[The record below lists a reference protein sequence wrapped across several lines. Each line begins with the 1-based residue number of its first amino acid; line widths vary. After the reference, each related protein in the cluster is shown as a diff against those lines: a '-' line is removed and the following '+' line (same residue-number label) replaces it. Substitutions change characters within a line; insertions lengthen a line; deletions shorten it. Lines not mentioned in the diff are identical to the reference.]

1 MPKAAQPARHIG
13 LNFSA
18 RISDSALVSNQI
30 LEVNHSGWSTPFP
43 AETQT
48 AATSALE
55 DGAVV
60 MLPGLAFD
68 LSEAEKKL
76 LDPRVLGKAKNVA
89 YTPWT
94 GKISHTTCVG
104 AEAETMRAMIAR
116 YSDFAQKLLKNLFP
130 HYQAAIKVQR
140 ASFRPAEIAGR
151 KSSWRK
157 DDTRLHV
164 DAFPSSPVYG
174 ERIIRMFCNV
184 NPHGKPR
191 VWRIGEPFEN
201 VAKRFLPGISRP
213 FPGSAQLMYWVR
225 LTKKPRSEYDHYM
238 TRIHDAMKSDL
249 TYQASVGQEPIAIAP
264 GTTWFT
270 FTDAV
275 SHAALSGQH
284 QFEQTFALPVSG
296 MHDAGKSP
304 LRILERLTGRALV

>member
-1 MPKAAQPARHIG
+1 MNIAVR
-13 LNFSA
+13 F
-18 RISDSALVSNQI
+18 SDSPRMSNPI
-30 LEVNHSGWSTPFP
+30 LEISHSGWATQFP
-43 AETQT
+43 PETQA
-48 AATSALE
+48 AATSGLE

-76 LDPRVLGKAKNVA
+76 LDPRVLGKAKNVS

-94 GKISHTTCVG
+94 GKIGHTTCVG
-104 AEAETMRAMIAR
+104 DEAETMRTMLAR
-116 YSDFAQKLLKNLFP
+116 YSESAHRLLKNLFP
-130 HYQAAIKVQR
+130 HYASSVKIQR

-191 VWRIGEPFEN
+191 VWRLGESFED

-238 TRIHDAMKSDL
+238 TRIHDAMKFDL
-249 TYQASVGQEPIAIAP
+249 GYQQSVGQAPINIPP
-264 GTTWFT
+264 GTTWIT
-270 FTDAV
+270 FTDSV

-296 MHDAGKSP
+296 MHDPVKSP

>member
-1 MPKAAQPARHIG
+1 M
-13 LNFSA
+13 
-18 RISDSALVSNQI
+18 SNQI
-30 LEVNHSGWSTPFP
+30 LEVIHSGWSTQFP
-43 AETQT
+43 SGTQAT
-48 AATSALE
+48 ATSALE
-55 DGAVV
+55 DGAVI

-76 LDPRVLGKAKNVA
+76 LDPRVLGKAKNVS

-116 YSDFAQKLLKNLFP
+116 YSESAQKLMKSLFP
-130 HYQAAIKVQR
+130 HYRAALKVQR

-191 VWRIGEPFEN
+191 VWRLGEPFED

-238 TRIHDAMKSDL
+238 TRIHDAMKSD
-249 TYQASVGQEPIAIAP
+249 TNYQGSVGQAPIEIKPA
-264 GTTWFT
+264 TTWIT
-270 FTDAV
+270 FTDSV

-296 MHDAGKSP
+296 MHDPGKSP

>member
-1 MPKAAQPARHIG
+1 MTTQ
-13 LNFSA
+13 
-18 RISDSALVSNQI
+18 NQI
-30 LEVNHSGWSTPFP
+30 LQVAHNGWATRFP
-43 AETQT
+43 AETQE

-60 MLPGLAFD
+60 MLPGLAFA

-76 LDPRVLGKAKNVA
+76 LDPRVLGKAKNVS

-94 GKISHTTCVG
+94 GKIGHTTCVG
-104 AEAETMRAMIAR
+104 EEAETMRAMIAR
-116 YSDFAQKLLKNLFP
+116 YSDHAQKLLKAIFP
-130 HYQAAIKVQR
+130 HYAPTLKVQR

-164 DAFPSSPVYG
+164 DAFPTSPVYG

-184 NPHGKPR
+184 NPHGRPR
-191 VWRIGEPFEN
+191 VWRIGEPFED
-201 VAKRFLPGISRP
+201 VAKRFPPGIGRP

-238 TRIHDAMKSDL
+238 TRLHDAMKFDMD
-249 TYQASVGQEPIAIAP
+249 YQRSVGTAPIEIAP
-264 GTTWFT
+264 GTTWIT
-270 FTDAV
+270 FTDSV

-284 QFEQTFALPVSG
+284 QFEQTFALPVAG
-296 MHDAGKSP
+296 MHDQGKSP
-304 LRILERLTGRALV
+304 LRILERLTVRALV

>member
-1 MPKAAQPARHIG
+1 MSTSYNEI
-13 LNFSA
+13 L
-18 RISDSALVSNQI
+18 RIS
-30 LEVNHSGWSTPFP
+30 HTGWDTQFP
-43 AETQT
+43 AVTQEM
-48 AATSALE
+48 ATSGLE

-60 MLPGLAFD
+60 MLPGLEFS

-94 GKISHTTCVG
+94 GKISHTSCVG
-104 AEAETMRAMIAR
+104 EEAETMRAMIAR
-116 YSDFAQKLLKNLFP
+116 YSDHAQKLMKALFP
-130 HYQAAIKVQR
+130 HYQSKLKVQR

-164 DAFPSSPVYG
+164 DAFPASPVYG

-184 NPHGKPR
+184 NPVGKPR
-191 VWRIGEPFEN
+191 VWRLGEPFEN
-201 VAKRFLPGISRP
+201 VAKRFLPGIGRP

-238 TRIHDAMKSDL
+238 TRIHDAMKSSME
-249 TYQASVGQEPIAIAP
+249 YQSSVGQAPIEIAP
-264 GTTWFT
+264 GTTWIT
-270 FTDAV
+270 FTDSV

-284 QFEQTFALPVSG
+284 QFEQTFALPVAG
-296 MHDAGKSP
+296 MHDASKSP
-304 LRILERLTGRALV
+304 LRILERLTGRALI

>member
-1 MPKAAQPARHIG
+1 MSTSYNEI
-13 LNFSA
+13 L
-18 RISDSALVSNQI
+18 RIS
-30 LEVNHSGWSTPFP
+30 HTGWDTQFP
-43 AETQT
+43 AVTQEM
-48 AATSALE
+48 ATSSLE

-60 MLPGLAFD
+60 MLPGLEFS

-104 AEAETMRAMIAR
+104 EEAETMRAMIAR
-116 YSDFAQKLLKNLFP
+116 YSDHAQKLMKALFP
-130 HYQAAIKVQR
+130 HYQSKLKVQR

-164 DAFPSSPVYG
+164 DAFPASPVYG

-191 VWRIGEPFEN
+191 VWRLGEPFEN
-201 VAKRFLPGISRP
+201 VAKRFLPGIGRP

-238 TRIHDAMKSDL
+238 TRIHDSMKSDME
-249 TYQASVGQEPIAIAP
+249 YQRSVGQAPIEIAP
-264 GTTWFT
+264 GTTWIT
-270 FTDAV
+270 FTDSV

-284 QFEQTFALPVSG
+284 QFEQTFALPVAG
-296 MHDAGKSP
+296 MHDPSKSP
-304 LRILERLTGRALV
+304 LRILERLTGRALI

>member
-1 MPKAAQPARHIG
+1 M
-13 LNFSA
+13 
-18 RISDSALVSNQI
+18 SNQI
-30 LEVNHSGWSTPFP
+30 LEIPHSGWATAFP
-43 AETQT
+43 AETQAT
-48 AATSALE
+48 ATSGLE

-68 LSEAEKKL
+68 LSDAEKKL
-76 LDPRVLGKAKNVA
+76 LDPRVLGKAKNVS

-94 GKISHTTCVG
+94 GKIGHTTCVG
-104 AEAETMRAMIAR
+104 EEAETMRKMLAR
-116 YSDFAQKLLKNLFP
+116 YSESAQGLMKRLFP
-130 HYQAAIKVQR
+130 HYEKTLKVQR

-184 NPHGKPR
+184 NPHGRPR
-191 VWRIGEPFEN
+191 VWRIGEPFED
-201 VAKRFLPGISRP
+201 VARRFLPGISRP

-249 TYQASVGQEPIAIAP
+249 AYQESVGQEPIEIRPA
-264 GTTWFT
+264 TTWIT
-270 FTDAV
+270 FTDSV

-284 QFEQTFALPVSG
+284 QFEQTFALPVAG

-304 LRILERLTGRALV
+304 LKILERLTGRALV